1 VKIEERSL
9 VGAAKAAAPL
19 SGDDNEN
26 RGNGNSNGKM
36 ATVAATAKSNGCPAN
51 AGRYRWSG
59 GFGWRAGFGV
69 GGAEWMRSFA
79 ALPSF
84 IGASRMTT
92 WRWAIHD

>member
-36 ATVAATAKSNGCPAN
+36 ATVAATAKSNGCPA
-51 AGRYRWSG
+51 
-59 GFGWRAGFGV
+59 
-69 GGAEWMRSFA
+69 
-79 ALPSF
+79 
-84 IGASRMTT
+84 
-92 WRWAIHD
+92 